1 MSRSPSYDR
10 QRVIVYAAIAA
21 ILGFLIGFLEQGTL
35 GGGLVLGLVAGVAV
49 PLGLLLIN
57 VVSRYIER

>member
-1 MSRSPSYDR
+1 MSGRPSFDR
-10 QRVIVYAAIAA
+10 QRVIAYTAIAA

-49 PLGLLLIN
+49 PLGLLLIHI
-57 VVSRYIER
+57 VSRYIER

>member
-1 MSRSPSYDR
+1 MSREASFNR
-10 QRVIVYAAIAA
+10 QRIIVYTATAAV
-21 ILGFLIGFLEQGTL
+21 LGFVIGYLEQRSF
-35 GGGLVLGLVAGVAV
+35 GGALVLALAAGVAV